1 MYLKPGLTNEHKS
14 SKGFTCP
21 TGQSS
26 SKMTIGAGESLT
38 YSTQEG
44 ARYTSGVDCT
54 VEFKKG
60 AFCNKLR
67 FSCEDFSLGRGDKM
81 FVTKGEKTLRLALFI
96 VLDDI
101 KNFEII
107 IHLIVGSK
115 RKGSGPKCIKED
127 LK

>member
-1 MYLKPGLTNEHKS
+1 MSQKVDNINISILIMESSN

-26 SKMTIGAGESLT
+26 STMTIGAGETLT

-44 ARYTSGVDCT
+44 SRYTSGVDCT

-60 AFCNKLR
+60 ASCNKLR

-81 FVTKGEKTLRLALFI
+81 FVTKGEKTLRLALFM
-96 VLDDI
+96 VLDDF
-101 KNFEII
+101 KT
-107 IHLIVGSK
+107 
-115 RKGSGPKCIKED
+115 